1 MRLMDRA
8 GLLALLED
16 HARRWPDDAEQAA
29 RIGAFIL
36 AHEDCL
42 LRTCR
47 PGHLTGSAWIL
58 SPDRESVLLVHHRK
72 LGRWLQPGGH
82 ADGEADL
89 LQVALR
95 EAREET
101 GLVSLTTLPAG
112 NPLDLDI
119 HQIPAHGQEP
129 AHLHLDVRFLLVA
142 APGEVPR
149 ANEES
154 AAIRWVRRE
163 ALGEVSD
170 EESLLRMERKTRE
183 VLARGAGGRGRG
195 RRGGPR

>member
-1 MRLMDRA
+1 MDRVA
-8 GLLALLED
+8 LLALLEA
-16 HARRWPDDAEQAA
+16 HARRWPDDAKRAA
-29 RIGAFIL
+29 RICAFIR

-58 SPDRESVLLVHHRK
+58 SPDHGSVLLVHHRK

-82 ADGEADL
+82 ADGDADL
-89 LQVALR
+89 FRVAVR

-101 GLVSLTTLPAG
+101 GLVTFETLPGGDPPA
-112 NPLDLDI
+112 PLDLDI
-119 HQIPAHGQEP
+119 HEIPPHGGEP

-149 ANEES
+149 VSEES
-154 AAIRWVRRE
+154 AAIRWVPRE
-163 ALGEVSD
+163 RLGETSD
-170 EESLLRMERKTRE
+170 EESLLRMERRGRE
-183 VLARGAGGRGRG
+183 VLARIAAR
-195 RRGGPR
+195 